1 MIWTSRAHA
10 SAAVLAAAWLSAG
23 TAWTG
28 QAPYDALPEGPPAEL
43 ARLYFS
49 ALAVPGVGDWEVGRR
64 AALLDAATLRYRD
77 RLVDRASLPAGAA
90 PLRHVE
96 RLAASEAAT
105 DGAVAQA
112 CAQFGLVGGACAPHA
127 GYVRRVLVVEE
138 MLVQGQV
145 GLGDLEAELV
155 GASRPGLEAARQE

>member
-1 MIWTSRAHA
+1 MLGISRARA
-10 SAAVLAAAWLSAG
+10 SAAVLAAACLAAG
-23 TAWTG
+23 TGWTE

-43 ARLYFS
+43 ALLYYS
-49 ALAVPGVGDWEVGRR
+49 ALAVPGVEDWGAGKR

-77 RLVDRASLPAGAA
+77 RLVDRASLPPGAA
-90 PLRHVE
+90 APRHIE

-112 CAQFGLVGGACAPHA
+112 CAQFGLVDGACAPHA

-145 GLGDLEAELV
+145 SLGGLELELI
-155 GASRPGLEAARQE
+155 GASRPGLKAAR